1 MMPATPAPVEDP
13 TSFWLLPDADC
24 YHFAPASGIYRP
36 FHALGSQVKAG
47 EPAGAIYDI
56 AEPAKP
62 PTIVTFKRSG
72 LLWTTRG
79 QGRIGGQRGPRR

>member
-1 MMPATPAPVEDP
+1 MA
-13 TSFWLLPDADC
+13 DA
-24 YHFAPASGIYRP
+24 
-36 FHALGSQVKAG
+36 L
-47 EPAGAIYDI
+47 YDI

-79 QGRIGGQRGPRR
+79 QGRIATGDASAVVIVPITVTGSE